1 MMYNYLPKKFGSLN
15 YYTYLYIIIKTK
27 KIMKKA
33 EIKTKQNNLSS
44 AYAVLTMGA
53 ILVIRFLVGVV
64 FNV

>member
-1 MMYNYLPKKFGSLN
+1 
-15 YYTYLYIIIKTK
+15 
-27 KIMKKA
+27 MKKA